1 MRAASVR
8 PHVQGFLD
16 PEYQDVALDLQPIV
30 SRALVAV
37 QSRDL
42 PVRGHDNAL
51 GIRVRGQ
58 NPPATGVRLERW
70 LQVDGL
76 NVDQVV
82 RQGQEEVQV
91 RVFWFSCCGV
101 AIRLGPLR
109 AGATI
114 SPMRAPTTLRGLV
127 WGLLYGA
134 SDVKRVRRRSL
145 ST

>member
-37 QSRDL
+37 QARDL
-42 PVRGHDNAL
+42 PVRAHEDAL

-58 NPPATGVRLERW
+58 NLPATRTLLDGR

-76 NVDQVV
+76 DVDEVV
-82 RQGQEEVQV
+82 RQNHTEV
-91 RVFWFSCCGV
+91 RKTCSCRPCGNE
-101 AIRLGPLR
+101 AFRPWAAHR
-109 AGATI
+109 KWDQAGEVN
-114 SPMRAPTTLRGLV
+114 TLRPFSNAV
-127 WGLLYGA
+127 
-134 SDVKRVRRRSL
+134 
-145 ST
+145 